1 MERQAKL
8 FSDEPHP
15 PFVRDSDTSREA
27 AKSIISSSG
36 RLKQAIIAHMRIE
49 GACTCDEIEVALSMR
64 HQTASAR
71 IRELK
76 ADGTIRDTGDMR
88 PTRSGRLASVYCLHG
103 DNGVP
108 F

>member
-76 ADGTIRDTGDMR
+76 DADTIRDTGER
-88 PTRSGRLASVYCLHG
+88 RKTRSGRRAAVYCLRG
-103 DNGVP
+103 DSEVP